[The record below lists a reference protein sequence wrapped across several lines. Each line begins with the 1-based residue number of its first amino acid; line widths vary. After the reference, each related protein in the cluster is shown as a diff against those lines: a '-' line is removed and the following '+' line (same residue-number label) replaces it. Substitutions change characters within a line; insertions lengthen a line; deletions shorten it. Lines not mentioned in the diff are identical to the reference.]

1 MEMIRC
7 VRNHWYEHVHGE
19 QNNQNIENPRP
30 RPLKKGW
37 VISVLLFLM
46 FVVIIILQVVTIAH
60 FNLFPVVCPLTEN
73 NNDNN
78 ATSQNMFN
86 NLLLTQMSTVINLTQ
101 EILSLTNYDN
111 KSCTNN
117 ELLQQLLGIMQ
128 NSAQQFSNIVTSLSN
143 LESTNAISQGT
154 INDILVAA
162 KQLLSIQNV
171 SLIFSSHLP
180 ISCQDIKE
188 KQPDSPSGYYHVN
201 NKLIYCHMGELCNTE
216 GGWTRL
222 GHLDMT
228 DSTVS
233 CPSGFR
239 LYETDGVR
247 ACGRPVGGPSC
258 VSVKLPSNGIS
269 YSQVCGRVI
278 GYQYASPDAVDT
290 RFISLSDHNN
300 INTYYLDGV
309 SITQGSPRKHIWS
322 LMAGVGDSS
331 YDAGNCPCNSPP
343 GRTQQI
349 QSFVGNDY
357 FCESGNPDYG
367 WTDKLYTADPLWD
380 GKGCGFQEAGCCA
393 AARLPWF
400 HRTLESTTNY
410 IELRECGDETTDYD
424 DVPISFYEIYVK

>member
-1 MEMIRC
+1 
-7 VRNHWYEHVHGE
+7 
-19 QNNQNIENPRP
+19 
-30 RPLKKGW
+30 
-37 VISVLLFLM
+37 
-46 FVVIIILQVVTIAH
+46 
-60 FNLFPVVCPLTEN
+60 
-73 NNDNN
+73 
-78 ATSQNMFN
+78 MFN

-278 GYQYASPDAVDT
+278 GYQYASPDAVGHPFSLASVT
-290 RFISLSDHNN
+290 ITISILT
-300 INTYYLDGV
+300 IWMV
-309 SITQGSPRKHIWS
+309 S
-322 LMAGVGDSS
+322 V
-331 YDAGNCPCNSPP
+331 
-343 GRTQQI
+343 
-349 QSFVGNDY
+349 
-357 FCESGNPDYG
+357 
-367 WTDKLYTADPLWD
+367 
-380 GKGCGFQEAGCCA
+380 
-393 AARLPWF
+393 
-400 HRTLESTTNY
+400 
-410 IELRECGDETTDYD
+410 
-424 DVPISFYEIYVK
+424 